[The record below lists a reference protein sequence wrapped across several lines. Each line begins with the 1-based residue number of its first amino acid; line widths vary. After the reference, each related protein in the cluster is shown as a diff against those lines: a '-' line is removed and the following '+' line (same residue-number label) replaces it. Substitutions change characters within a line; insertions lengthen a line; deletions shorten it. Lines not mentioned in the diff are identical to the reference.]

1 MNLYGAPE
9 ISVEALHDLRTQAL
23 PHRLLDV
30 REESEW
36 HLARIEGAELLPL
49 SRLARELEAALP
61 ANLDKDS
68 TIVVVCHHGV
78 RSAQVT
84 AWMSQQGYT
93 GVYSLDGG
101 IEAWSQRIDPH
112 VPRY

>member
-1 MNLYGAPE
+1 MNLYDAPE
-9 ISVEALHDLRTQAL
+9 ISVEALHELRTRAQ

-36 HLARIEGAELLPL
+36 RLARIEGAELLPL
-49 SRLARELEAALP
+49 SRLARELDAALP
-61 ANLDKDS
+61 ADLEKDT

-78 RSAQVT
+78 RSAEVT
-84 AWMSQQGYT
+84 AWMRQQEFT
-93 GVYSLDGG
+93 QVYSLDGG
-101 IEAWSQRIDPH
+101 LEAWSQHIDPR